1 MSIAGEDVTG
11 EGVRETTDAGVAH
24 IPEDRQLCGLVL
36 DFTLAENLA
45 LREYR
50 HPPISNHGVLLDRRD
65 ERAGARRS

>member
-1 MSIAGEDVTG
+1 M
-11 EGVRETTDAGVAH
+11 RETTDAGVAH

-50 HPPISNHGVLLDRRD
+50 QPPISNHGAAVAQRH
-65 ERAGARRS
+65 ERAGPGRS